1 MPGKQEDG
9 EEQRSGD
16 EAANILVMS
25 QQWFAVDSRRYRFR
39 RYLNGLCAR
48 HCVVYVTSLCVGQVQ
63 IY

>member
-25 QQWFAVDSRRYRFR
+25 QQWFFVDSRRYCFR

-48 HCVVYVTSLCVGQVQ
+48 HCVVYVMSLCARMDR
-63 IY
+63 